1 MMNGDNGDG
10 VGVER
15 YASSNHGVLPMA
27 WQNQT
32 ANSCAAPALRDMDSF
47 AWASVSRSTALS
59 GASLFPPAAAY
70 EHIPADYGGL
80 ERAGPSGGS
89 GSKKRR
95 RSDEVLCFASLL
107 LLLLEFLVVLFSV
120 SARCDCVLDVVI

>member
-15 YASSNHGVLPMA
+15 YASSGHGVLPMA
-27 WQNQT
+27 WQSQT
-32 ANSCAAPALRDMDSF
+32 ASSCAAPALGDMDSF
-47 AWASVSRSTALS
+47 AWASVSRSTALT
-59 GASLFPPAAAY
+59 GASLFPPASAASY
-70 EHIPADYGGL
+70 EHILAVSGGL

-95 RSDEVLCFASLL
+95 RSDEVLCLLTASSGAPS
-107 LLLLEFLVVLFSV
+107 LVVLKCREMSLC
-120 SARCDCVLDVVI
+120 S